1 MHHHCKTATAC
12 AAWAIIAASAVTA
25 SAQGLKTS
33 DQIVDFAESKM
44 KGYKTWAADYSQSMG
59 MFGNRVEVNGSV
71 TQKPP
76 HRVWMQLDMVTMG
89 QHRQM
94 TVILGADGVMWQVMK
109 MGPQQQIL
117 KMDMTKLASDVLAR
131 AGLQGSPLDQ
141 FDPAKQLE
149 NTKAVCDFHVAAA
162 RELNGQPMYVLEGRF
177 NEAAQTNQQM
187 AAIAATV
194 GRTCVYI
201 GQTDGFVHRLEQYDK
216 SQTNLVMSMEFK
228 NLKFNQAVPDS
239 TFVYQPP
246 PNAPVTDL
254 TPMMT
259 APPPP
264 PVGGR

>member
-1 MHHHCKTATAC
+1 
-12 AAWAIIAASAVTA
+12 
-25 SAQGLKTS
+25 
-33 DQIVDFAESKM
+33 
-44 KGYKTWAADYSQSMG
+44 

-76 HRVWMQLDMVTMG
+76 HRVWMQLDMSTMG

-94 TVILGADGVMWQVMK
+94 TMVMNQDGVMWQVMK

-117 KMDMTKLASDVLAR
+117 KMDMNKLGSNALAQ
-131 AGLQGSPLDQ
+131 AALQGSPLDQ

-149 NTKAVCDFHVAAA
+149 FTKKVCDFHVAAPK
-162 RELNGQPMYVLEGRF
+162 ELDGQPMYVLEGRF

-187 AAIAATV
+187 AAIAAMV

-201 GQTDGFVHRLEQYDK
+201 GQTDGFVHRMEQYDK

-246 PNAPVTDL
+246 ANAPVTDL

-264 PVGGR
+264 PPGGK